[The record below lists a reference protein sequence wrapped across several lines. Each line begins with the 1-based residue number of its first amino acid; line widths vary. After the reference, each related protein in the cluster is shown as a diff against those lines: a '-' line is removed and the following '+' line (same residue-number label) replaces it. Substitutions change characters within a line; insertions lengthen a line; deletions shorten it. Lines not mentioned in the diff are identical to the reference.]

1 MKFVV
6 AHIVILTKCLRCA
19 QNKEF
24 SESLAQDCS
33 HQTAEPGKM
42 YMAHEKV
49 FKKWCNSCL
58 WYQNIRYRKNL
69 VLEINEIH

>member
-1 MKFVV
+1 MKFVA

-42 YMAHEKV
+42 YMAM
-49 FKKWCNSCL
+49 KKFLKSGA
-58 WYQNIRYRKNL
+58 IL
-69 VLEINEIH
+69 VYGIKISDIERT